1 MMDGMRR
8 HKSWLPVLSIA
19 IFTAALAPGGVGP
32 LRAGGQMTFGDDTN
46 TSANDG
52 PPFFGFVRDASGS
65 AVAGAKVTATVK
77 AGGAVVTT
85 SNSMGVYKIPGFAKD
100 IDPNSIIISCA
111 KDGYKESNVL
121 RRQPGDS
128 KDPIEVECTLQKD

>member
-8 HKSWLPVLSIA
+8 HRSWLPVLSIA
-19 IFTAALAPGGVGP
+19 IFGAALAPGGVSP

-52 PPFFGFVRDASGS
+52 PPFFGFVRDAGGS

-77 AGGAVVTT
+77 TGGAVVTT

-100 IDPNSIIISCA
+100 INPDNIIISCA
-111 KDGYKESNVL
+111 KDGYKQANVL
-121 RRQPGDS
+121 RRPPGDAR
-128 KDPIEVECTLQKD
+128 DPVEVECTLQKD